1 MPGEQCRGWR
11 EVKYKE
17 LIQFDPIESIIQLRH
32 ADDVRRARELV
43 QSYVISEE
51 MAERLVNL
59 VIPQLQFDRLRQN
72 C

>member
-1 MPGEQCRGWR
+1 M
-11 EVKYKE
+11 KYKE